1 MGVTDIL
8 EHYDDFFVV
17 VLKGYFRNSKCLK
30 FHYGVDIF
38 YARKFSP
45 PTGGFFL
52 APAGNFFSR
61 KFVLGKFC
69 CERFLR
75 KIFFGIF
82 FPGNFFS

>member
-38 YARKFSP
+38 YVIIL
-45 PTGGFFL
+45 FL
-52 APAGNFFSR
+52 FLSILESSAP
-61 KFVLGKFC
+61 
-69 CERFLR
+69 LR
-75 KIFFGIF
+75 GASF
-82 FPGNFFS
+82 